1 MAKIVA
7 AVSVVVHMHVGL
19 ALLQQRGLRSQGVQA
34 ESFLNTD
41 QAKASTRKEHDPYD
55 WRLCDAEVHSNLAGT
70 GPDTGPQELR
80 YTAVAEVED
89 GSGQKIDLVLTM
101 ADVKKNTYKGKAE
114 LNGKNGCFGMIN
126 MDKNSNVVVDFAFVL
141 SGTNTPH
148 TMKNFF
154 FSAYDLD
161 QSMKKGNK
169 EVVTFMTPV
178 TSWFTTPGTELLQ
191 TGSNDGTLTF
201 ESTEFGTAYDNPEDP
216 EVLNP
221 VAKDRTVT
229 AQYVDVS
236 SFTMSFTVVKGK
248 GGRNLLFAG
257 KSSFVHEGELPT
269 CTEDGVCTVFE
280 DPHVIVF
287 DGPQVSLLAYH
298 GTADDK
304 VHGQGEI
311 TLNEYGMGDKWLV
324 RSEHVIIQARYME
337 EDTDERSM
345 FVRAIAVG
353 GSFIDGNTLIIG
365 PLNEKATWKGHEFL
379 SDETSKFHLRG
390 IIKAIRHVNS
400 SLVEDLSQPNA
411 GMDIQ
416 LPKGI
421 RLTINRLHRHINAA
435 IKMRP
440 LEDGQDGL
448 CGNFNGVST
457 DDGLESVAQR
467 LNPNVPP
474 GRSLFAGSFAELPLP
489 AEE

>member
-7 AVSVVVHMHVGL
+7 AMSVVVNMQVGL
-19 ALLQQRGLRSQGVQA
+19 ALLQQHSRPQGLQA
-34 ESFLNTD
+34 ESFLISD
-41 QAKASTRKEHDPYD
+41 QAKAFTNNHSDPYE
-55 WRLCDAEVHSNLAGT
+55 WQLCDSTVYSNLAGT

-80 YTAVAEVED
+80 YKAVAQAED
-89 GSGQKIDLVLTM
+89 RSGQVIDLVLTM
-101 ADVKKNTYKGKAE
+101 ADDKKNTYKGKTF

-126 MDKNSNVVVDFAFVL
+126 MDKNSNLVIDFTFVL

-148 TMKNFF
+148 TMSNFF
-154 FSAYDLD
+154 FSIYDLD

-169 EVVTFMTPV
+169 EVVTFNTPV

-221 VAKDRTVT
+221 LAKDRTVT
-229 AQYVDVS
+229 AQYHDVS
-236 SFTMSFTVVKGK
+236 SWTMSFSVVKGT

-257 KSSFVHEGELPT
+257 KSSFVHDGELPT

-304 VHGQGEI
+304 VYGQGEV
-311 TLNEYGMGDKWLV
+311 TLNKYGMGDKWLV
-324 RSEHVIIQARYME
+324 RSEQVIIQARYME
-337 EDTDERSM
+337 EGTDERSM

-353 GSFIDGNTLIIG
+353 GAFMDGNTLIIG
-365 PLNEKATWKGHEFL
+365 PLDEKVIWNGHEIL

-390 IIKAIRHVNS
+390 IIKASRHMNS

-411 GMDIQ
+411 GIDIQ

-421 RLTINRLHRHINAA
+421 RLTINRLQRHINAA

-474 GRSLFAGSFAELPLP
+474 GESIFAGSFAELPLP
-489 AEE
+489 A